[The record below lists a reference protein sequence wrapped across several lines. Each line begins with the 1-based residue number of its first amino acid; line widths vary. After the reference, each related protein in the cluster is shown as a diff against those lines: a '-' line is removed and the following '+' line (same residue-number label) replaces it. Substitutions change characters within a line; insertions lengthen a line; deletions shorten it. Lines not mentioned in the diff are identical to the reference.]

1 MNFFKKPKLIL
12 SIVVIF
18 VVLIQLSQTNKLPSV
33 FQKIFDFI
41 NLFLVGPIFLLL
53 FICLGVYGILIF
65 YKNVLPNPTDAEM
78 RAAVKLMIKLSKS
91 GDDVLDRNSFWMDP
105 NNMWAGNKMKLVSTF
120 TTYMTHLLSLPRKT
134 AMFKDFK
141 PANRRLVVR

>member
-18 VVLIQLSQTNKLPSV
+18 VVLIQLSQTNKLPNV

-53 FICLGVYGILIF
+53 FICLVIYGILIF

-78 RAAVKLMIKLSKS
+78 RAIKKKIKNKSNFDKSMNDSENIKKETKTLVEKIRKLKQLYKKGTLTEIEFEQAKNKL
-91 GDDVLDRNSFWMDP
+91 LE
-105 NNMWAGNKMKLVSTF
+105 
-120 TTYMTHLLSLPRKT
+120 
-134 AMFKDFK
+134 
-141 PANRRLVVR
+141 

>member
-78 RAAVKLMIKLSKS
+78 RAIKRKIKNKSNFDKSMNDSKNIKKETKTLVEKIRKLKQLYKKGTLTEIEFEQAKEKL
-91 GDDVLDRNSFWMDP
+91 LN
-105 NNMWAGNKMKLVSTF
+105 
-120 TTYMTHLLSLPRKT
+120 
-134 AMFKDFK
+134 
-141 PANRRLVVR
+141 

>member
-18 VVLIQLSQTNKLPSV
+18 VVLIQLSQTNKLPNV

-53 FICLGVYGILIF
+53 FICLVIYGILIF

-78 RAAVKLMIKLSKS
+78 RAIKRKIKNKSNFDNSMNNKENIKKDTKTLVEKIRKLKELYKS
-91 GDDVLDRNSFWMDP
+91 GTLTKAEFEK
-105 NNMWAGNKMKLVSTF
+105 AKNK
-120 TTYMTHLLSLPRKT
+120 LLK
-134 AMFKDFK
+134 
-141 PANRRLVVR
+141 

>member
-12 SIVVIF
+12 LIVVIF

-41 NLFLVGPIFLLL
+41 DLFLVGPIFLLL

-78 RAAVKLMIKLSKS
+78 RAIKRKIKNKSNFDKSMNDSENIKKETKTLVEKIRKLKQLYKKGTLTEIEFEQAKEKL
-91 GDDVLDRNSFWMDP
+91 LN
-105 NNMWAGNKMKLVSTF
+105 
-120 TTYMTHLLSLPRKT
+120 
-134 AMFKDFK
+134 
-141 PANRRLVVR
+141 

>member
-12 SIVVIF
+12 SIVLIF

-78 RAAVKLMIKLSKS
+78 RAIKRKIKNKSNFDKSMNDSENIKKETKTLVEKIRKLKQLYKKGTLTEIEFEQAKEKL
-91 GDDVLDRNSFWMDP
+91 LN
-105 NNMWAGNKMKLVSTF
+105 
-120 TTYMTHLLSLPRKT
+120 
-134 AMFKDFK
+134 
-141 PANRRLVVR
+141 

>member
-41 NLFLVGPIFLLL
+41 NLFLIGPIFLLL
-53 FICLGVYGILIF
+53 LICLGVYGILIF

-78 RAAVKLMIKLSKS
+78 RAIKRKIKNKSNFDKSMNDSENIKKETKTLVEKIRKLKQLYKKGTLTEIEFEQAKEKL
-91 GDDVLDRNSFWMDP
+91 LN
-105 NNMWAGNKMKLVSTF
+105 
-120 TTYMTHLLSLPRKT
+120 
-134 AMFKDFK
+134 
-141 PANRRLVVR
+141 

>member
-18 VVLIQLSQTNKLPSV
+18 VVLIQLSQTNKLPNV

-41 NLFLVGPIFLLL
+41 NLFLIGPIFLLL
-53 FICLGVYGILIF
+53 FICLVIYGILIF

-78 RAAVKLMIKLSKS
+78 RAIKRKIKNKSNFDNSMNNKENIKKDTKTLVEKIRKLKELYKS
-91 GDDVLDRNSFWMDP
+91 GTLTKAEFEQ
-105 NNMWAGNKMKLVSTF
+105 AKNK
-120 TTYMTHLLSLPRKT
+120 LLKWKIL
-134 AMFKDFK
+134 
-141 PANRRLVVR
+141 

>member
-41 NLFLVGPIFLLL
+41 DLFLVGPIFLLL

-78 RAAVKLMIKLSKS
+78 RAIKRKIKNKSNFDKSMNDSENIKKETKTLVEKIRKLKQLYKKGTLTEIEFEQAKEKL
-91 GDDVLDRNSFWMDP
+91 LN
-105 NNMWAGNKMKLVSTF
+105 
-120 TTYMTHLLSLPRKT
+120 
-134 AMFKDFK
+134 
-141 PANRRLVVR
+141 

>member
-78 RAAVKLMIKLSKS
+78 RAIKRKIKNKSNFDKSMNDSENIKKETKTLVEKIRKLKQLYKKGTWTEIEIEQAKEKL
-91 GDDVLDRNSFWMDP
+91 LN
-105 NNMWAGNKMKLVSTF
+105 
-120 TTYMTHLLSLPRKT
+120 
-134 AMFKDFK
+134 
-141 PANRRLVVR
+141 

>member
-1 MNFFKKPKLIL
+1 MNFFRKPKLIL
-12 SIVVIF
+12 SIVLIF
-18 VVLIQLSQTNKLPSV
+18 VVLIQLSQTNKLPSI

-78 RAAVKLMIKLSKS
+78 RAIKRKIKNKSKFDKSMNDRENIKNETKTLVEKIRKLKQLYKKGTLTEIEFEQAKEKL
-91 GDDVLDRNSFWMDP
+91 LN
-105 NNMWAGNKMKLVSTF
+105 
-120 TTYMTHLLSLPRKT
+120 
-134 AMFKDFK
+134 
-141 PANRRLVVR
+141 

>member
-12 SIVVIF
+12 SIIVVF
-18 VVLIQLSQTNKLPSV
+18 VVLIQLSQTNKLPNV
-33 FQKIFDFI
+33 IQKIFDFI

-78 RAAVKLMIKLSKS
+78 RAIKRKIKNKSNFDKSMNDSENIKKETKTLVEKIRKLKQLYKKGTLTEIEFEQAKEKL
-91 GDDVLDRNSFWMDP
+91 LN
-105 NNMWAGNKMKLVSTF
+105 
-120 TTYMTHLLSLPRKT
+120 
-134 AMFKDFK
+134 
-141 PANRRLVVR
+141 

>member
-12 SIVVIF
+12 SIIVVF
-18 VVLIQLSQTNKLPSV
+18 VVLIQLSQTNKLPNV
-33 FQKIFDFI
+33 IQKIFDFI

-78 RAAVKLMIKLSKS
+78 RAIKRKIKNKSNFDKSMNDSENIKKDTKTLVEKIRKLKQLYKKETLTEIEFEQAKEKL
-91 GDDVLDRNSFWMDP
+91 LN
-105 NNMWAGNKMKLVSTF
+105 
-120 TTYMTHLLSLPRKT
+120 
-134 AMFKDFK
+134 
-141 PANRRLVVR
+141 

>member
-18 VVLIQLSQTNKLPSV
+18 VVLIQLSQTNKLPDV
-33 FQKIFDFI
+33 FQEIFDFI

-78 RAAVKLMIKLSKS
+78 EAIKRKIKKKSNFDKSMTDSENIKKETKTLVEKIRKLKQLYKKGTLTEIEFEQAKEKL
-91 GDDVLDRNSFWMDP
+91 LN
-105 NNMWAGNKMKLVSTF
+105 
-120 TTYMTHLLSLPRKT
+120 
-134 AMFKDFK
+134 
-141 PANRRLVVR
+141 

>member
-78 RAAVKLMIKLSKS
+78 RAIKRKIKNKSNFDKSMNDSENIKKETKTLIEKIRKLKQLYKKGTLTEIEFEQAKEKL
-91 GDDVLDRNSFWMDP
+91 LN
-105 NNMWAGNKMKLVSTF
+105 
-120 TTYMTHLLSLPRKT
+120 
-134 AMFKDFK
+134 
-141 PANRRLVVR
+141 

>member
-12 SIVVIF
+12 SIIVVF

-41 NLFLVGPIFLLL
+41 DLFLVGPIFLLL

-78 RAAVKLMIKLSKS
+78 RAIKRKIKNKSNFDKSMNDSENIKKETKTLVEKIRKLKQLYKKGTLTEIEFEQAKEKL
-91 GDDVLDRNSFWMDP
+91 LN
-105 NNMWAGNKMKLVSTF
+105 
-120 TTYMTHLLSLPRKT
+120 
-134 AMFKDFK
+134 
-141 PANRRLVVR
+141 

>member
-78 RAAVKLMIKLSKS
+78 RAIKRKIKNKSKFEKSINDSENIKKETKTLVEKIRKLKQLYKKGTLTEIEFEQAKEKL
-91 GDDVLDRNSFWMDP
+91 LN
-105 NNMWAGNKMKLVSTF
+105 
-120 TTYMTHLLSLPRKT
+120 
-134 AMFKDFK
+134 
-141 PANRRLVVR
+141 

>member
-12 SIVVIF
+12 SIIVVF

-41 NLFLVGPIFLLL
+41 DLFLVGPIFLLL

-78 RAAVKLMIKLSKS
+78 RAIKRKIKNKSNFDKSMNDSENIKKETKTLVEKIRKLKQLYKKGTLTEIEFEQAKEKLLK
-91 GDDVLDRNSFWMDP
+91 
-105 NNMWAGNKMKLVSTF
+105 
-120 TTYMTHLLSLPRKT
+120 
-134 AMFKDFK
+134 
-141 PANRRLVVR
+141 

>member
-78 RAAVKLMIKLSKS
+78 EAIKRKIKKKSNFDKSMTDSENIKKETKTLVEKIRKLKQLYKKGTLTEIEFEQAKEKL
-91 GDDVLDRNSFWMDP
+91 LN
-105 NNMWAGNKMKLVSTF
+105 
-120 TTYMTHLLSLPRKT
+120 
-134 AMFKDFK
+134 
-141 PANRRLVVR
+141 

>member
-18 VVLIQLSQTNKLPSV
+18 VVLIQLSQTNKLPNV

-53 FICLGVYGILIF
+53 FICLVIYGILIF

-78 RAAVKLMIKLSKS
+78 RAIKRKIKNKSNFNNSMNNKENIKKDTKTLVEKIRKLKELYKS
-91 GDDVLDRNSFWMDP
+91 GTLTKAEFEK
-105 NNMWAGNKMKLVSTF
+105 AKNK
-120 TTYMTHLLSLPRKT
+120 LLT
-134 AMFKDFK
+134 
-141 PANRRLVVR
+141 

>member
-12 SIVVIF
+12 SIIVVF

-33 FQKIFDFI
+33 LQNIFDFI

-78 RAAVKLMIKLSKS
+78 RAIKRKIKNKSNFDKSMNDSENIKKETKTLVEKIRKLKQLYKKGTLTEIE
-91 GDDVLDRNSFWMDP
+91 FEQ
-105 NNMWAGNKMKLVSTF
+105 A
-120 TTYMTHLLSLPRKT
+120 
-134 AMFKDFK
+134 
-141 PANRRLVVR
+141 

>member
-18 VVLIQLSQTNKLPSV
+18 VVLIQLSQTNKLPNV

-53 FICLGVYGILIF
+53 FICLVIYGILIF

-78 RAAVKLMIKLSKS
+78 RAIKRKIKNKSNFNNSMNNKENIKKDTKTLVEKIRKLKELYKS
-91 GDDVLDRNSFWMDP
+91 GTLTKAEFEK
-105 NNMWAGNKMKLVSTF
+105 AKNK
-120 TTYMTHLLSLPRKT
+120 LLK
-134 AMFKDFK
+134 
-141 PANRRLVVR
+141 

>member
-78 RAAVKLMIKLSKS
+78 RAIKRKIKNKS
-91 GDDVLDRNSFWMDP
+91 NFDKSMNDSENI
-105 NNMWAGNKMKLVSTF
+105 KKETK
-120 TTYMTHLLSLPRKT
+120 TT
-134 AMFKDFK
+134 KDFL
-141 PANRRLVVR
+141 NE

>member
-33 FQKIFDFI
+33 FQKIFDFM

-78 RAAVKLMIKLSKS
+78 RAIKRKIKNKSKFDKSMNDSENIKKETKTLVEKIRKLKQLYKKGTLTEIEFEQAKEKL
-91 GDDVLDRNSFWMDP
+91 LN
-105 NNMWAGNKMKLVSTF
+105 
-120 TTYMTHLLSLPRKT
+120 
-134 AMFKDFK
+134 
-141 PANRRLVVR
+141 

>member
-18 VVLIQLSQTNKLPSV
+18 VVLIQLSQTNQLPSV

-78 RAAVKLMIKLSKS
+78 RAIKKKIKNKSNFDKSMNDSENIKKETKTLVEKIRKLKQLYKKGTLTEIEFEQAKEKL
-91 GDDVLDRNSFWMDP
+91 LNQ
-105 NNMWAGNKMKLVSTF
+105 NL
-120 TTYMTHLLSLPRKT
+120 
-134 AMFKDFK
+134 
-141 PANRRLVVR
+141 

>member
-78 RAAVKLMIKLSKS
+78 RAIKRKIKNKSKFDKSMNDSENIKKETKTLVEKIRKLKQLYKKGTLTEIEFEQAKEKLLK
-91 GDDVLDRNSFWMDP
+91 
-105 NNMWAGNKMKLVSTF
+105 
-120 TTYMTHLLSLPRKT
+120 
-134 AMFKDFK
+134 
-141 PANRRLVVR
+141 

>member
-78 RAAVKLMIKLSKS
+78 RAIKRKIKNKS
-91 GDDVLDRNSFWMDP
+91 NFDKSMNDSENI
-105 NNMWAGNKMKLVSTF
+105 KKE
-120 TTYMTHLLSLPRKT
+120 RKT
-134 AMFKDFK
+134 LLEKIRKLKQLYKKGTLTEIEFEQAKEK
-141 PANRRLVVR
+141 LLN

>member
-1 MNFFKKPKLIL
+1 MNFFRKPKLIL
-12 SIVVIF
+12 SIVLIF

-78 RAAVKLMIKLSKS
+78 RAIKKKIKNKSNFDKSMNDSENIKKETKTLVEKIRKLKQLYKKGTLTEIEFEQAKEKL
-91 GDDVLDRNSFWMDP
+91 LN
-105 NNMWAGNKMKLVSTF
+105 
-120 TTYMTHLLSLPRKT
+120 
-134 AMFKDFK
+134 
-141 PANRRLVVR
+141 

>member
-18 VVLIQLSQTNKLPSV
+18 VVLIQLSQTNKLPNV

-53 FICLGVYGILIF
+53 FICLVIYGILIF

-78 RAAVKLMIKLSKS
+78 RAIKRKIKNKSNFDNSMNNKENIKKDTKTLVEKIRKLKELYKS
-91 GDDVLDRNSFWMDP
+91 GTLTKAEFEK
-105 NNMWAGNKMKLVSTF
+105 AKNK
-120 TTYMTHLLSLPRKT
+120 LLT
-134 AMFKDFK
+134 
-141 PANRRLVVR
+141 

>member
-12 SIVVIF
+12 SIIVVF

-41 NLFLVGPIFLLL
+41 DLFLVGPIFLLL

-65 YKNVLPNPTDAEM
+65 YKNILPNPTDAEM
-78 RAAVKLMIKLSKS
+78 RAIKKKIKNKSNFDKSMNDSENIKKETKTLVEKIRKLKQLYKKGTLTEIEFEQAKEKL
-91 GDDVLDRNSFWMDP
+91 LN
-105 NNMWAGNKMKLVSTF
+105 
-120 TTYMTHLLSLPRKT
+120 
-134 AMFKDFK
+134 
-141 PANRRLVVR
+141 

>member
-78 RAAVKLMIKLSKS
+78 RAIKRKIKNKSKLDKSMNDSENIKKETKTLVEKI
-91 GDDVLDRNSFWMDP
+91 R
-105 NNMWAGNKMKLVSTF
+105 KLKQLYKKGTLTEIEF
-120 TTYMTHLLSLPRKT
+120 EQAKEKLL
-134 AMFKDFK
+134 
-141 PANRRLVVR
+141 N

>member
-1 MNFFKKPKLIL
+1 MNFFKKPRLIL

-18 VVLIQLSQTNKLPSV
+18 VVLIQLSQTNKLPNV

-53 FICLGVYGILIF
+53 FICLVIYGILIF

-78 RAAVKLMIKLSKS
+78 RAIKKKIKNKSNFDKSMNDSENIKKETKTLVEKIRKLKQLYKKGTLTEIEFEQAKEKL
-91 GDDVLDRNSFWMDP
+91 LN
-105 NNMWAGNKMKLVSTF
+105 
-120 TTYMTHLLSLPRKT
+120 
-134 AMFKDFK
+134 
-141 PANRRLVVR
+141 

>member
-78 RAAVKLMIKLSKS
+78 RAIKRKIKNKSKFDKSMNDSENIKKETKTLVEKIRKLKQLYKKGTLTEIEFEQAKEKL
-91 GDDVLDRNSFWMDP
+91 LN
-105 NNMWAGNKMKLVSTF
+105 
-120 TTYMTHLLSLPRKT
+120 
-134 AMFKDFK
+134 
-141 PANRRLVVR
+141 

>member
-78 RAAVKLMIKLSKS
+78 RAIKRKIKNKSNFDKSMNDSENIKKETKTLVEKIRKLKQLYKKGTLTEIEFEQAKEKL
-91 GDDVLDRNSFWMDP
+91 LN
-105 NNMWAGNKMKLVSTF
+105 
-120 TTYMTHLLSLPRKT
+120 
-134 AMFKDFK
+134 
-141 PANRRLVVR
+141 

>member
-78 RAAVKLMIKLSKS
+78 RAIKRKIKNKSNFDKSMNDSENIKKETKKLIEKIRKLKQLYKK
-91 GDDVLDRNSFWMDP
+91 GTLTEIEFEQ
-105 NNMWAGNKMKLVSTF
+105 AKEKL
-120 TTYMTHLLSLPRKT
+120 L
-134 AMFKDFK
+134 
-141 PANRRLVVR
+141 N